1 MYQQEAI
8 EIIRKAITE
17 EGILASAQQK
27 DNYARVWAR
36 DSMMTGYA
44 GILVNDEEILAGLE
58 QSILTLAK
66 YQAENGQIPSNVVN
80 GKASYGTHV
89 GRTDATTW
97 WVVVT
102 CEYMI
107 RCHKTE
113 LKKDLEEKIFKAL
126 SCLKSWEYNQRG
138 LVYSPLGGNW
148 ADEYVTSGYTL
159 YDNVL
164 RYWALKNAA
173 ELYQN
178 NELEKQTAHV
188 RNLIQENFYKNDS
201 SEPKYHETAYSR
213 TESKPYFWASL
224 NANGYDARF
233 DLAGNALAI
242 LLGFELDF
250 EAFIRFLEELY
261 KEFGHWMLPVFYPV
275 IYPGDY
281 DWKLLENNY
290 SYSFKNEPHH
300 FHNGGSWPIFLGW
313 LCLGLKRKGITEIPG
328 KILSQYEQLMQEKDF
343 HFREYYSTDKLLP
356 LGTEQLCFS
365 ASGYLMMT
373 LEKQDQ

>member
-8 EIIRKAITE
+8 EIIRKAITA
-17 EGILASAQQK
+17 EGILASAQQR

-44 GILVNDEEILAGLE
+44 GILINDEEILAGLE
-58 QSILTLAK
+58 KSILTLAK
-66 YQAENGQIPSNVVN
+66 HQAENGQIPSNVVN
-80 GKASYGTHV
+80 DRASYGTHV

-97 WVVVT
+97 WIVVT
-102 CEYMI
+102 CEYLKI
-107 RCHKTE
+107 YQKAE
-113 LKKDLEEKIFKAL
+113 LKQRLEDKIFKAL
-126 SCLKSWEYNQRG
+126 SCLKTWEYNQRG

-173 ELYQN
+173 ELYQS
-178 NELEKQTAHV
+178 NELQDQAV
-188 RNLIQENFYKNDS
+188 YIRNLIQDNYSKTES
-201 SEPKYHETAYSR
+201 QSPKYHETAYSK
-213 TESKPYFWASL
+213 TEFKPYFWASL
-224 NANGYDARF
+224 NANGYDVRF

-242 LLGFELDF
+242 LLDFELNF
-250 EAFIRFLEELY
+250 EAFSEFLEDLHTQ
-261 KEFGHWMLPVFYPV
+261 FGHWMLPVFYPV

-313 LCLGLKRKGITEIPG
+313 LCLGLKRKGWAEIPG
-328 KILSQYEQLMQEKDF
+328 KILSQYEQLMQEKGF
-343 HFREYYSTDKLLP
+343 HFREYYSSDKLLP
-356 LGTEQLCFS
+356 LGTDQLCFS
-365 ASGYLMMT
+365 ASGYLIMT
-373 LEKQDQ
+373 LEK